1 MQLSD
6 IPGFFGLQSNR
17 LFTIQTPMKGRSD
30 LVLVDFQGTEGL
42 SQNFEFHVRLA
53 SQDSNIELKK
63 LIGQPVTITL
73 QLTDALA
80 SSEERYFHGYVA
92 NFSHLDH
99 DGSFTVYS
107 ATIVPW
113 LWMLSRSRDIRIFQE
128 ENTEA
133 ILSKVFREYGKI
145 ASFEFRLSKATKNRS
160 YCTQYRETDLEFVE
174 RLMQEDGLF
183 FFFEHAKDNHKLIIT
198 DNSIA
203 AKPISG
209 RSPVLQ
215 YTTGEALDNLAV
227 ITSLQASRQLES
239 TNVGLKTFDYK
250 VPHAR
255 RFVSGG
261 TEVNQGEVPSY
272 EVYDYLGE
280 HGFPDSDRGEALTR
294 FRTQALAAHSKIFIG
309 TSTSRRLSPCQYF
322 ELDDHYD
329 HSDAKPEDRQFLLT
343 TVTHNGTNNY
353 QAGEGSATYQCSF
366 TCIRK
371 KIPYRPAFT
380 IERPSIIGP
389 QTAVVVGPE
398 GEEIYT
404 DSLGRVKVQF
414 HWDRLGKRDQ
424 GSSCWVRVGQ
434 PWAASGFGMI
444 QIPRIGNEVVVIF
457 LDGNP
462 DRPLII
468 SSVYNSANMPPWG
481 LPANATQSGIL
492 TRSTKTGN
500 VNTANAIRFEDKK
513 GAEEVWLHAEKDQRI
528 EVEHDESHWVGNDR
542 TKTIDRDETTQ
553 VHRNRTE
560 TVDGDETITIHQ
572 NRSERVDQ
580 NETISIGEDR
590 QETVGGNETITIHG
604 AKAET
609 VFLAA
614 AETIGLAKA
623 LTIGAGYQVT
633 VGGAMNTS
641 VGLAQLEQVGMNKRV
656 DVGKTLTLH
665 AGDKIELV
673 VGDSRIVLTSDAIYL
688 TAKDIHLT
696 ASQTIRADAPQDVHL
711 NSGSAQSAPSPT
723 PAPDASVDGGE

>member
-6 IPGFFGLQSNR
+6 IPSFFGLQSNR

-30 LVLVDFQGTEGL
+30 LVLVDFHGTEGL

-80 SSEERYFHGYVA
+80 SSEERYFHGYIA
-92 NFSHLDH
+92 NFTHLDH
-99 DGSFTVYS
+99 DGSFTIYS
-107 ATIVPW
+107 ATLVPW

-133 ILSKVFREYGKI
+133 ILSKVFRDYGKI

-183 FFFEHAKDNHKLIIT
+183 FFFEHAKDGHKLVIS
-198 DNSIA
+198 DNSIS

-209 RSPVLQ
+209 RSPQLQ
-215 YTTGEALDNLAV
+215 YTKGEALDNLAV
-227 ITSLQASRQLES
+227 VTSFQASRQLES
-239 TNVGLKTFDYK
+239 NSVGLKTFDYK
-250 VPHAR
+250 APHAR

-280 HGFPDSDRGEALTR
+280 HGFADSDRGEALTR
-294 FRTQALAAHSKIFIG
+294 FRTQALAAHSKVFIG
-309 TSTSRRLSPCQYF
+309 TSTSRRLTPCQYF

-329 HSDAKPEDRQFLLT
+329 HSNAKQEDRQFLLT
-343 TVTHNGTNNY
+343 TITHSGTNNY
-353 QAGEGSATYQCSF
+353 QAGEGAANYQCSF

-404 DSLGRVKVQF
+404 DNLGRVKVQF

-434 PWAASGFGMI
+434 PWAGRGFGMI
-444 QIPRIGNEVVVIF
+444 QIPRIGDEVVVIF

-468 SSVYNSANMPPWG
+468 SSVYNSANLPPWG

-492 TRSTKTGN
+492 TRSTKTGT

-513 GAEEVWLHAEKDQRI
+513 GSEEVWLHAEKDQRL

-542 TKTIDRDETTQ
+542 KKNIDHDET
-553 VHRNRTE
+553 VHVGHDRTE
-560 TVDGDETITIHQ
+560 TVD
-572 NRSERVDQ
+572 N
-580 NETISIGEDR
+580 
-590 QETVGGNETITIHG
+590 NETITIG
-604 AKAET
+604 VDRTERVGSNET
-609 VFLAA
+609 LTVGGNRNETIEGWQNLLIALAS
-614 AETIGLAKA
+614 AETIGMAKA
-623 LTIGAGYQVT
+623 LTIGAGYTVT
-633 VGGAMNTS
+633 VAGAMNTA
-641 VGLAQLEQVGMNKRV
+641 VGLAQAEEVGLSKNTV
-656 DVGKTLTLH
+656 VGKTWSIS
-665 AGDKIELV
+665 AGDRLEIK
-673 VGDSRIVLTSDAIYL
+673 VGKARITLESNGNISISGATLSIDGSGPVRISGNNV
-688 TAKDIHLT
+688 DI
-696 ASQTIRADAPQDVHL
+696 
-711 NSGSAQSAPSPT
+711 NS
-723 PAPDASVDGGE
+723 

>member
-1 MQLSD
+1 MQMSD
-6 IPGFFGLQSNR
+6 IASFFGLQSNR
-17 LFTIQTPMKGRSD
+17 LFTIETPLKGRSD
-30 LVLVDFQGTEGL
+30 LVLVDFHCTEGL
-42 SQNFEFHVRLA
+42 SQNFEIHTRLA
-53 SQDSNIELKK
+53 SQDANIELKK

-92 NFSHLDH
+92 GFTHLDN
-99 DGSFTVYS
+99 DGGFTLYS
-107 ATIVPW
+107 ATILPW
-113 LWMLSRSRDIRIFQE
+113 LWMLSRRRDIRIFQE

-133 ILSKVFREYGKI
+133 ILSKVFREYGQI
-145 ASFEFRLSKATKNRS
+145 ASFEFRLSKATQNRS

-183 FFFEHAKDNHKLIIT
+183 FFFEHAKDGHKLIIT

-203 AKPISG
+203 AKAIDG

-215 YTTGEALDNLAV
+215 YSKGEAFDDLAV
-227 ITSLQASRQLES
+227 VTSFQASRQLES
-239 TNVGLKTFDYK
+239 GSVGLKTFDYK
-250 VPHAR
+250 APHAR

-261 TEVNQGEVPSY
+261 TEVKQGEVPSY

-280 HGFPDSDRGEALTR
+280 HGFADSDRGEELAR
-294 FRTQALAAHSKIFIG
+294 FRTQALAAHSKVFVG
-309 TSTSRRLSPCQYF
+309 TTTSRRLTPCRYF

-329 HSDAKPEDRQFLLT
+329 HGNAKPEDRQFLLT
-343 TVTHNGTNNY
+343 TVTHSGTNNY
-353 QAGEGSATYQCSF
+353 QAGEGAATYQCNF

-389 QTAVVVGPE
+389 QTAIVVGPE

-404 DSLGRVKVQF
+404 DNLGRVKVQF
-414 HWDRLGKRDQ
+414 HWDRLGKRNQ

-434 PWAASGFGMI
+434 PWAGRGFGMI
-444 QIPRIGNEVVVIF
+444 QIPRIGDEVVIIF
-457 LDGNP
+457 LDGDP

-468 SSVYNSANMPPWG
+468 SSVYNSANMPPWV
-481 LPANATQSGIL
+481 LPGNATQSGIL

-542 TKTIDRDETTQ
+542 SKTVDRDETTQ

-560 TVDGDETITIHQ
+560 TVDGNETITIHQ
-572 NRSERVDQ
+572 NRTERVDQ
-580 NETISIGEDR
+580 NEDISIGENR
-590 QETVGGNETITIHG
+590 TEKVGGNDAVTIDGFREETVVL
-604 AKAET
+604 AKAES
-609 VFLAA
+609 
-614 AETIGLAKA
+614 IGLAKA
-623 LTIGAGYQVT
+623 LSIGAGYQVT
-633 VGGAMNTS
+633 VLGAMNTS
-641 VGLAQLEQVGMNKRV
+641 VGLAQAEEVGLSKSVLVGKNFIIQVGDRFEV
-656 DVGKTLTLH
+656 RVGKSHFAMSADGSILITGH
-665 AGDKIELV
+665 SINISADGPVQIN
-673 VGDSRIVLTSDAIYL
+673 G
-688 TAKDIHLT
+688 KD
-696 ASQTIRADAPQDVHL
+696 
-711 NSGSAQSAPSPT
+711 
-723 PAPDASVDGGE
+723 VDIN

>member
-1 MQLSD
+1 MRGSEGAMQLSD

-30 LVLVDFQGTEGL
+30 LVLVDFHGTEGL

-92 NFSHLDH
+92 NFTHLDH

-128 ENTEA
+128 ESTEA

-183 FFFEHAKDNHKLIIT
+183 FFFEHAKENHKLIIT

-215 YTTGEALDNLAV
+215 YTKGEALDNLAV
-227 ITSLQASRQLES
+227 ITSFQASRQLES

-309 TSTSRRLSPCQYF
+309 TSTSRRVSPCQYF

-329 HSDAKPEDRQFLLT
+329 HGSTKPEDRQFLLT
-343 TVTHNGTNNY
+343 TVTHSGTNNY
-353 QAGEGSATYQCSF
+353 QAGEGAATYQCSF

-380 IERPSIIGP
+380 IERPTIIGP

-404 DSLGRVKVQF
+404 DNLGRVKVQF

-542 TKTIDRDETTQ
+542 AKNIDHDET
-553 VHRNRTE
+553 VHVKHDRTE
-560 TVDGDETITIHQ
+560 TVD
-572 NRSERVDQ
+572 N
-580 NETISIGEDR
+580 
-590 QETVGGNETITIHG
+590 NETITIGVDRTEHVG
-604 AKAET
+604 NNET
-609 VFLAA
+609 LTVGGNRV
-614 AETIGLAKA
+614 ETIEGMQNLLIALASAEEVGLAKA
-623 LTIGAGYQVT
+623 LVVGGAYTIT
-633 VGGAMNTS
+633 VVGAMNTA
-641 VGLAQLEQVGMNKRV
+641 VGLAQAEEVGLSKTTK
-656 DVGKTLTLH
+656 VGKTFTIT
-665 AGDKIELV
+665 AGDRIELRT
-673 VGDSRIVLTSDAIYL
+673 GKASIVLESNGNI
-688 TAKDIHLT
+688 
-696 ASQTIRADAPQDVHL
+696 SIRGGNIQIVG
-711 NSGSAQSAPSPT
+711 SGAVK
-723 PAPDASVDGGE
+723 VDGNTINSN

>member
-1 MQLSD
+1 MQMSD
-6 IPGFFGLQSNR
+6 IASFFGLQANR

-30 LVLVDFQGTEGL
+30 LVLVDFQCAEGL
-42 SQNFEFHVRLA
+42 SQNFEIHASLA
-53 SQDSNIELKK
+53 SQDPNIELKK

-80 SSEERYFHGYVA
+80 SSEERYFHGHVA
-92 NFSHLDH
+92 SFTHLDN
-99 DGSFTVYS
+99 DGGFTIYS
-107 ATIVPW
+107 AVIVPW
-113 LWMLSRSRDIRIFQE
+113 LWMLSRRRDIRIFQE

-133 ILSKVFREYGKI
+133 ILSKVFQEYGKI

-183 FFFEHAKDNHKLIIT
+183 FFFEHVKDGHKLIIT

-203 AKPISG
+203 AKPIDG

-215 YTTGEALDNLAV
+215 YTKDEALDNLAV
-227 ITSLQASRQLES
+227 VTSFQASRQLES
-239 TNVGLKTFDYK
+239 GSVGLKTFDYK

-280 HGFPDSDRGEALTR
+280 HGFADSDRGEELTR
-294 FRTQALAAHSKIFIG
+294 FRTQALAANSKVFVG
-309 TSTSRRLSPCQYF
+309 TSTSRRLSPCRYF

-329 HSDAKPEDRQFLLT
+329 HSNAKPEDRQFLIT
-343 TVTHNGTNNY
+343 SVTHSGTNNY
-353 QAGEGSATYQCSF
+353 QAGEGVGSYQCSF

-371 KIPYRPAFT
+371 KIPYRPVFT

-389 QTAVVVGPE
+389 QTAIVVGPE

-404 DSLGRVKVQF
+404 DNLGRVKVQF
-414 HWDRLGKRDQ
+414 HWDRLGKRNQ

-434 PWAASGFGMI
+434 PWAGRGFGMI
-444 QIPRIGNEVVVIF
+444 QIPRIGDEVVVVF

-468 SSVYNSANMPPWG
+468 SSVYNSGNMPPWG

-513 GAEEVWLHAEKDQRI
+513 GAEEVWLHAEKDQRL

-542 TKTIDRDETTQ
+542 TKNIDHDET
-553 VHRNRTE
+553 VHVGHDRTEMVDNNETIHVGVDRTE
-560 TVDGDETITIHQ
+560 TVG
-572 NRSERVDQ
+572 N
-580 NETISIGEDR
+580 NETL
-590 QETVGGNETITIHG
+590 TVGGNRNETIQGMENLLIALTST
-604 AKAET
+604 ET
-609 VFLAA
+609 V
-614 AETIGLAKA
+614 GLAKA
-623 LTIGAGYQVT
+623 LTVGGGYQVT
-633 VGGAMNTS
+633 VAGAVNTS
-641 VGLAQLEQVGMNKRV
+641 AGLASAEEVGLSKTTM
-656 DVGKTLTLH
+656 VGKTYTIT
-665 AGDKIELV
+665 AGDRIELK
-673 VGDSRIVLTSDAIYL
+673 T
-688 TAKDIHLT
+688 
-696 ASQTIRADAPQDVHL
+696 
-711 NSGSAQSAPSPT
+711 GSAVLIMESNGHITLRGTQLLIEGSGPVQINGK
-723 PAPDASVDGGE
+723 DVDVN

>member
-6 IPGFFGLQSNR
+6 IPSFFGLQSNR

-30 LVLVDFQGTEGL
+30 LVLVDFHGTEGL

-80 SSEERYFHGYVA
+80 SSEERYFNGYVA
-92 NFSHLDH
+92 NFTHLDH

-107 ATIVPW
+107 ATLVPW

-133 ILSKVFREYGKI
+133 ILSKVFRDYGKI

-183 FFFEHAKDNHKLIIT
+183 FFFEHAKDGHKLVIS
-198 DNSIA
+198 DNSIS

-209 RSPVLQ
+209 RSPMLQ
-215 YTTGEALDNLAV
+215 YTKGEALDNLAV
-227 ITSLQASRQLES
+227 VTSFQASRQLES
-239 TNVGLKTFDYK
+239 NSVGLKTFDYK
-250 VPHAR
+250 APHAR

-280 HGFPDSDRGEALTR
+280 HGFADSDRGEALTR
-294 FRTQALAAHSKIFIG
+294 FRTQALAAHSKVFIG
-309 TSTSRRLSPCQYF
+309 TSTSRRLTPCQYF

-329 HSDAKPEDRQFLLT
+329 HSNAKQEDRQFLLT
-343 TVTHNGTNNY
+343 TITHSGTNNY
-353 QAGEGSATYQCSF
+353 QAGEGAANYQCSF

-404 DSLGRVKVQF
+404 DN
-414 HWDRLGKRDQ
+414 LGK
-424 GSSCWVRVGQ
+424 
-434 PWAASGFGMI
+434 
-444 QIPRIGNEVVVIF
+444 
-457 LDGNP
+457 
-462 DRPLII
+462 
-468 SSVYNSANMPPWG
+468 
-481 LPANATQSGIL
+481 
-492 TRSTKTGN
+492 
-500 VNTANAIRFEDKK
+500 
-513 GAEEVWLHAEKDQRI
+513 H
-528 EVEHDESHWVGNDR
+528 
-542 TKTIDRDETTQ
+542 
-553 VHRNRTE
+553 
-560 TVDGDETITIHQ
+560 
-572 NRSERVDQ
+572 
-580 NETISIGEDR
+580 
-590 QETVGGNETITIHG
+590 
-604 AKAET
+604 
-609 VFLAA
+609 
-614 AETIGLAKA
+614 
-623 LTIGAGYQVT
+623 
-633 VGGAMNTS
+633 
-641 VGLAQLEQVGMNKRV
+641 
-656 DVGKTLTLH
+656 
-665 AGDKIELV
+665 
-673 VGDSRIVLTSDAIYL
+673 
-688 TAKDIHLT
+688 
-696 ASQTIRADAPQDVHL
+696 
-711 NSGSAQSAPSPT
+711 
-723 PAPDASVDGGE
+723 

>member
-30 LVLVDFQGTEGL
+30 LVLVDFHGTEGL

-92 NFSHLDH
+92 NFTHLDH

-128 ENTEA
+128 ESTEA

-183 FFFEHAKDNHKLIIT
+183 FFFEHAKENHKLIIT

-215 YTTGEALDNLAV
+215 YTKGEALDNLAV
-227 ITSLQASRQLES
+227 ITSFQASRQLES

-309 TSTSRRLSPCQYF
+309 TSTSRRVSPCQYF

-329 HSDAKPEDRQFLLT
+329 HGSTKPEDHQFLLT
-343 TVTHNGTNNY
+343 TVTHSGTNNY
-353 QAGEGSATYQCSF
+353 QAGEGAATYQCSF

-380 IERPSIIGP
+380 IERPTIIGP

-404 DSLGRVKVQF
+404 DNLGRVKVQF

-542 TKTIDRDETTQ
+542 AKNIDHDET
-553 VHRNRTE
+553 VHVKHDRTE
-560 TVDGDETITIHQ
+560 TVD
-572 NRSERVDQ
+572 N
-580 NETISIGEDR
+580 
-590 QETVGGNETITIHG
+590 NETITIGVDRTEHVG
-604 AKAET
+604 NNET
-609 VFLAA
+609 LTVGGNRV
-614 AETIGLAKA
+614 ETIEGMQNLLIALASAEEVGLAKA
-623 LTIGAGYQVT
+623 LVVGGAYTIT
-633 VGGAMNTS
+633 VVGAMNTA
-641 VGLAQLEQVGMNKRV
+641 VGLAQAEEVGLSKTTK
-656 DVGKTLTLH
+656 VGKTFTIT
-665 AGDKIELV
+665 AGDRIELRT
-673 VGDSRIVLTSDAIYL
+673 GKASIVLESNGNI
-688 TAKDIHLT
+688 
-696 ASQTIRADAPQDVHL
+696 SIRGGNIQIVG
-711 NSGSAQSAPSPT
+711 SGAVK
-723 PAPDASVDGGE
+723 VDGNTINSN

>member
-1 MQLSD
+1 MQMSD
-6 IPGFFGLQSNR
+6 IASFLGLQTNR
-17 LFTIQTPMKGRSD
+17 LFTIETPMKGRSD
-30 LVLVDFQGTEGL
+30 LVLVDFQCAEGL
-42 SQNFEFHVRLA
+42 SQNFEIHVRLA
-53 SQDSNIELKK
+53 SQDPNIELKK
-63 LIGQPVTITL
+63 LIGQSVSITL

-92 NFSHLDH
+92 NFAHLDN
-99 DGSFTVYS
+99 DGGFAVYS

-113 LWMLSRSRDIRIFQE
+113 LWMLSRRRDIRIFQE

-145 ASFEFRLSKATKNRS
+145 ASFEFRLSKGTKNRS

-183 FFFEHAKDNHKLIIT
+183 FFFEHAKDGHKLIIT

-203 AKPISG
+203 AKPIDG
-209 RSPVLQ
+209 RSPLLQ
-215 YTTGEALDNLAV
+215 YTKGEALDNLAV
-227 ITSLQASRQLES
+227 VTSFQASRQLES
-239 TNVGLKTFDYK
+239 NSVGLKTFDYK
-250 VPHAR
+250 APHAR

-280 HGFPDSDRGEALTR
+280 HGFADSDRGEELTR
-294 FRTQALAAHSKIFIG
+294 FRTQALAANSKVFVG
-309 TSTSRRLSPCQYF
+309 TSTSRRLSPCRYF

-329 HSDAKPEDRQFLLT
+329 HDNAKPEDRQFLIT
-343 TVTHNGTNNY
+343 SVTHSGTNNY
-353 QAGEGSATYQCSF
+353 QAGEGAATYHCSF

-389 QTAVVVGPE
+389 QTAIVVGPE

-404 DSLGRVKVQF
+404 DNLGRVKVQF
-414 HWDRLGKRDQ
+414 HWDRLGERNQ

-434 PWAASGFGMI
+434 PWAGRGFGMI
-444 QIPRIGNEVVVIF
+444 QIPRIGDEVVVIF

-468 SSVYNSANMPPWG
+468 SSVYNSGNMPPWG

-542 TKTIDRDETTQ
+542 SKNIDHDET
-553 VHRNRTE
+553 VHVKHDRTE
-560 TVDGDETITIHQ
+560 TVD
-572 NRSERVDQ
+572 N
-580 NETISIGEDR
+580 
-590 QETVGGNETITIHG
+590 NETITIG
-604 AKAET
+604 VDRTERVGNNETLTVGGNRNETIEGMENLLIALTSTET
-609 VFLAA
+609 V
-614 AETIGLAKA
+614 GLAKA
-623 LTIGAGYQVT
+623 LTVGGGYQVT
-633 VGGAMNTS
+633 VIGAVNTS
-641 VGLAQLEQVGMNKRV
+641 AGLASAEEVGLSKTTV
-656 DVGKTLTLH
+656 VGKTYTIT
-665 AGDKIELV
+665 AGDRIELK
-673 VGDSRIVLTSDAIYL
+673 T
-688 TAKDIHLT
+688 
-696 ASQTIRADAPQDVHL
+696 
-711 NSGSAQSAPSPT
+711 GSAVLIMESNGHITLRGTQLLIEGSGPVQINGK
-723 PAPDASVDGGE
+723 DVDVN

>member
-30 LVLVDFQGTEGL
+30 LVLVDFHGTEGL

-92 NFSHLDH
+92 NFTHLDH

-107 ATIVPW
+107 AVIVPW

-183 FFFEHAKDNHKLIIT
+183 FFFEHAKDNHELIIT

-203 AKPISG
+203 AKPISA

-215 YTTGEALDNLAV
+215 YTKGEALDNLAV
-227 ITSLQASRQLES
+227 ITSFQASRQLES
-239 TNVGLKTFDYK
+239 THVGLKTFDYK

-255 RFVSGG
+255 RYVSGG
-261 TEVNQGEVPSY
+261 TEVDQGDVPSY

-309 TSTSRRLSPCQYF
+309 TSTSRRLSPCLYF

-329 HSDAKPEDRQFLLT
+329 HGSTKPEDRQFLLT
-343 TVTHNGTNNY
+343 TVTHSGTNNY
-353 QAGEGSATYQCSF
+353 QAGEGAATYQCSF

-414 HWDRLGKRDQ
+414 HWDRRGKRDQ

-542 TKTIDRDETTQ
+542 TKNIDHDET
-553 VHRNRTE
+553 VHVKHDRTE
-560 TVDGDETITIHQ
+560 TVD
-572 NRSERVDQ
+572 N
-580 NETISIGEDR
+580 
-590 QETVGGNETITIHG
+590 NETITIGVDRTEHVG
-604 AKAET
+604 NNET
-609 VFLAA
+609 LTVGGNRV
-614 AETIGLAKA
+614 ETIEGMQNLLIALASAEEVGLAKA
-623 LTIGAGYQVT
+623 LVVGGAYTIT
-633 VGGAMNTS
+633 VVGAMNTA
-641 VGLAQLEQVGMNKRV
+641 VGLAQAEEVGLSKTTV
-656 DVGKTLTLH
+656 VGKTYTIT
-665 AGDKIELV
+665 AGDRIELRT
-673 VGDSRIVLTSDAIYL
+673 GKASIVLESNGNISISGGNI
-688 TAKDIHLT
+688 KI
-696 ASQTIRADAPQDVHL
+696 
-711 NSGSAQSAPSPT
+711 SGSGSVK
-723 PAPDASVDGGE
+723 VDGNTINGN